1 MTPPVVPNTLIIK
14 ANNTKARKRSTV
26 TEVNLDVVWIPTG
39 IGSVRLVLVWFLTI
53 PYLKSKQLLVPDL
66 LVNLLK
72 SRRMYSDQIKR
83 LELGDLRS
91 ETRLAFR
98 NMVRPPRK
106 ADQKI
111 PNFRKVKISKIL
123 KFRNFN
129 SLYD

>member
-1 MTPPVVPNTLIIK
+1 MVPNTLIIK

-66 LVNLLK
+66 LANLLK
-72 SRRMYSDQIKR
+72 SRRMYSDQVKR
-83 LELGDLRS
+83 LELGELRS
-91 ETRLAFR
+91 ETRLAFS